1 MINSKEEILV
11 KRYRINDF
19 PKIIIVKA
27 TERKPI
33 PYKGII
39 KYHNIFEFLNVYSET
54 FVAGGGSSIDSAA
67 TKSWLNEVV
76 PQLNYVSADDI
87 CFK

>member
-1 MINSKEEILV
+1 MISSTDDILV

-33 PYKGII
+33 PYKGNI
-39 KYHNIFEFLNVYSET
+39 KYHNIFEFLNIYSET
-54 FVAGGGSSIDSAA
+54 FVAGGGSSVDSAA
-67 TKSWLNEVV
+67 TK
-76 PQLNYVSADDI
+76 
-87 CFK
+87 